1 MSAYRIC
8 EECGA
13 ALDPGERCDCR
24 PAVPLKPIQPGSAQ
38 VGTYLRH
45 EQLLNEVFAG
55 VPLELT
61 LALAEES
68 RGGGEDHAEAKS
80 DQNQRL
86 QAGVRL

>member
-13 ALDPGERCDCR
+13 ALDPGERCDCFSAAPPR
-24 PAVPLKPIQPGSAQ
+24 LIQPESTQ
-38 VGTYLRH
+38 IGTYLRH

-61 LALAEES
+61 
-68 RGGGEDHAEAKS
+68 RTFNGE
-80 DQNQRL
+80 
-86 QAGVRL
+86 AGV